1 MLAGVATMPIYKML
15 EKQAYGPEEISIL
28 SAAFEETLRS
38 LGLSDRT
45 DPMTDLV
52 AKKIIELAGRGERD
66 PLRLRDQVLQSLHS
80 QS

>member
-1 MLAGVATMPIYKML
+1 MPIYKML
-15 EKQAYGPEEISIL
+15 EKQAYGPEEISLL

-38 LGLSDRT
+38 LGLTDRA
-45 DPMTDLV
+45 DPVTGLV
-52 AKKIIELAGRGERD
+52 AKKIIELANRGERD

>member
-1 MLAGVATMPIYKML
+1 MPIYKML

-38 LGLSDRT
+38 LGLTDRT
-45 DPMTDLV
+45 DPVTELV
-52 AKKIIELAGRGERD
+52 AKKIIELANRGERD
-66 PLRLRDQVLQSLHS
+66 PLRLRDQVLQSLHT